1 MADSDHESEAS
12 AERRSGG
19 EAGQASDV
27 PGASNAPVT
36 PSPDLALPVQ
46 SPLFHAEQAER
57 YDRQRLIGQYQEAFD
72 CRLIVVVDTL
82 FGYSIT
88 LFEELIYNADPA
100 QDLHL
105 LLNTPGGDGETAV
118 RLARA
123 AQSRCREFTVIVP
136 DVAKSAGT
144 ILALGAHHIL
154 LGPVSDLGPIDPQ
167 FQLPTGALVG
177 AKDIIAAV
185 DDASERIQQAPD
197 TYPLYASL
205 LSDVTALM
213 VQQARAALDRTGDL
227 LIEALRSNPDRSSEE
242 VEQLRSALEEP
253 LIEQAKSH
261 GAIFGYDEAEKTG
274 LPVVAVDP
282 GTLQW
287 QIIWR
292 LWAKYFARANRFYE
306 GERASQ
312 EIPWPQDP
320 QTIQ

>member
-1 MADSDHESEAS
+1 
-12 AERRSGG
+12 
-19 EAGQASDV
+19 
-27 PGASNAPVT
+27 
-36 PSPDLALPVQ
+36 
-46 SPLFHAEQAER
+46 
-57 YDRQRLIGQYQEAFD
+57 
-72 CRLIVVVDTL
+72 
-82 FGYSIT
+82 
-88 LFEELIYNADPA
+88 LIYNADPS

-136 DVAKSAGT
+136 DLAKSAGT
-144 ILALGAHHIL
+144 ILALGAHRIL

-167 FQLPTGALVG
+167 FQLPTTGELVG

-185 DDASERIQQAPD
+185 DDASEKIQQAPD

-205 LSDVTALM
+205 LSDVRALM
-213 VQQARAALDRTGDL
+213 VQQARAALARTGDL
-227 LIEALRSNPDRSSEE
+227 LIEALRSNPDRSPEQ
-242 VEQLRSALEEP
+242 VEQLRRMLEEP
-253 LIEQAKSH
+253 LIKQAKSH

-282 GTLQW
+282 SSLQW

-306 GERASQ
+306 GDRASQ
-312 EIPWPQDP
+312 EMPWPQEPPSSD
-320 QTIQ
+320 